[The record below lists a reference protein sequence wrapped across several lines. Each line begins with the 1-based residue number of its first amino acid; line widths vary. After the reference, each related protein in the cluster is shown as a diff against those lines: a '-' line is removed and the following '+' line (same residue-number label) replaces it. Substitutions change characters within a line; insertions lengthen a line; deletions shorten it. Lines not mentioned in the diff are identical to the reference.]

1 MPRTQDATAPT
12 QAAAAH
18 RYDTVLVHVQPGV
31 ASSRRTEL
39 AAQLARRFGARLIG
53 VGAELIEPVVSADP
67 YSAQLVA
74 EAYRRLGEELAVDL
88 KSAEEAFRRDA
99 AEAEIEWRSVEAPPA
114 RAIVTLARAADLIVM
129 EAQDPTAKDAYRGAD
144 VAEVVMSAARPVLVA
159 PHKAGHLKA
168 AAVVVAW
175 KDTREARRALADAL
189 PFLVAA
195 KDVVIQAVGP
205 ESDVEY
211 MQASTADVVA
221 ALRRKGVPARA
232 SVTTAPD
239 ASVVDELNAEAAAIG
254 ADLIVAGA
262 YGHSRAREWVFGGVT
277 RTLLG
282 EPQHYLLLSH

>member
-1 MPRTQDATAPT
+1 M
-12 QAAAAH
+12 
-18 RYDTVLVHVQPGV
+18 
-31 ASSRRTEL
+31 
-39 AAQLARRFGARLIG
+39 
-53 VGAELIEPVVSADP
+53 
-67 YSAQLVA
+67 
-74 EAYRRLGEELAVDL
+74 
-88 KSAEEAFRRDA
+88 
-99 AEAEIEWRSVEAPPA
+99 
-114 RAIVTLARAADLIVM
+114 
-129 EAQDPTAKDAYRGAD
+129 
-144 VAEVVMSAARPVLVA
+144 
-159 PHKAGHLKA
+159 
-168 AAVVVAW
+168 
-175 KDTREARRALADAL
+175 

-221 ALRRKGVPARA
+221 ALRRKGVSARA